1 MRRTLT
7 ILVFIFSLAY
17 ADEPLAFK
25 DAKVKTVGTS
35 KAVATASKQVQVAE
49 ERQDS
54 YGAPAAPAADT
65 YGAPAAP
72 AVDTYGTPA
81 APPVQDSYGSPQAPP
96 VYEPAPA
103 APVQGEVGTQGYY
116 YYYYPVASGSGA
128 TKTNYDAP
136 AAASSGGGLLGGSSL
151 LLLLLVGA
159 VVLIGGIAAAASLS
173 GRSLMTGYSLDYDE
187 LAYRVHNA
195 IEIYRTLYDY

>member
-35 KAVATASKQVQVAE
+35 KAVASAKQVQPKAE
-49 ERQDS
+49 ERQDT

-116 YYYYPVASGSGA
+116 YYYYPVASGSGG
-128 TKTNYDAP
+128 TKQNYDAP
-136 AAASSGGGLLGGSSL
+136 AAPSSGGGLLGGSTL
-151 LLLLLVGA
+151 LLLLLGA
-159 VVLIGGIAAAASLS
+159 VVLIGGIAAAATLS
-173 GRSLMTGYSLDYDE
+173 GRSLTGGYSLDYNQ
-187 LAYRVHNA
+187 LAYQVHNA
-195 IEIYRTLYDY
+195 IEIYRNLYD